1 MEEMS
6 VMMACWKR
14 NDFNQQRC
22 SQELS
27 DFHNCVIAAQVSE
40 KSHSVIV
47 NEMGLLLFF
56 CHCDHLVFSE
66 PALAVAAVAW
76 SSVTCTSRIIVWQNF
91 ILYIYSLLVLL
102 VLVYSRTLFL
112 GN

>member
-47 NEMGLLLFF
+47 SEMGLLLFF
-56 CHCDHLVFSE
+56 
-66 PALAVAAVAW
+66 A
-76 SSVTCTSRIIVWQNF
+76 IV
-91 ILYIYSLLVLL
+91 IM
-102 VLVYSRTLFL
+102 
-112 GN
+112 

>member
-1 MEEMS
+1 MCYKTGRNNTQSIIDCFYYYYYYYFTGAYCVEEMS

-56 CHCDHLVFSE
+56 
-66 PALAVAAVAW
+66 A
-76 SSVTCTSRIIVWQNF
+76 IV
-91 ILYIYSLLVLL
+91 IM
-102 VLVYSRTLFL
+102 
-112 GN
+112 